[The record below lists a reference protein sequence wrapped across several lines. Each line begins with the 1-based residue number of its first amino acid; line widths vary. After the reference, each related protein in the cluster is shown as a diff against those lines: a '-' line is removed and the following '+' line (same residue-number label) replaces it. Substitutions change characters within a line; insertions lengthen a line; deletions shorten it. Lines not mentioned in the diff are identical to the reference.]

1 MSYKKWE
8 LHQKIDEVDLSSLN
22 VEKIGTVLGVIGK
35 VDDEFDV
42 LKKDYLRVRVKFNV
56 FKPLIDYLLIE
67 GLEGSDLEVFYK
79 YEHLRDLY
87 YSCGIIGHLEHR
99 CPLAREREVVK
110 RKLGPWLKSTFTSWS
125 TNDHHPKSINN
136 GNRAS
141 STNKGKMPMHIQS
154 IDCKESFEEITNNS

>member
-1 MSYKKWE
+1 M
-8 LHQKIDEVDLSSLN
+8 DLSSSN
-22 VEKIGTVLGVIGK
+22 VEEIGTVLGVIEK
-35 VDDEFDV
+35 VDDDFDV

-56 FKPLIDYLLIE
+56 FKPLIDKLLIE
-67 GLEGSDLEVFYK
+67 GPEGNDLEVFFK
-79 YEHLRDLY
+79 YEHLGDFY
-87 YSCGIIGHLEHR
+87 YSCGIIGHLEHG

-125 TNDHHPKSINN
+125 TKSVNN

-141 STNKGKMPMHIQS
+141 STNKGKMPMHMDS